1 MNTDTETTSDI
12 ILNDFSNEEE
22 RLAHLTRLAARGFTR
37 SLQFRLDGF
46 DMTFG
51 HWIFLRILWNEDG
64 LTQRVLSERANLTE
78 PTTHNALV
86 KLEKLGYVIR
96 KNLKGNNRRQ
106 HAFLTKRGRDARKIL
121 EPLALEVNEV
131 STNGLSDKEVTMFR
145 KFLNITIENLA
156 KDEVQERSRGKR
168 VPPTREAK

>member
-1 MNTDTETTSDI
+1 M
-12 ILNDFSNEEE
+12 NDFSNEEE

-51 HWIFLRILWNEDG
+51 HWIFLRILWDEDG
-64 LTQRVLSERANLTE
+64 LSQRVLSERASLTE
-78 PTTHNALV
+78 PTTHSALV
-86 KLEKLGYVIR
+86 KLEKLGYIKR

-106 HAFLTKRGRDARKIL
+106 HAFLTKRGLTAREIL
-121 EPLALEVNEV
+121 EPLAFEVNEMAI
-131 STNGLSDKEVTMFR
+131 NGLSDKDVAKFR
-145 KFLNITIENLA
+145 KFLMVTIKNLA
-156 KDEVQERSRGKR
+156 EDEVHERSQGKR

>member
-1 MNTDTETTSDI
+1 MVTD
-12 ILNDFSNEEE
+12 FPNEKE

-37 SLQFRLDGF
+37 SLQLRLDGF

-51 HWIFLRILWNEDG
+51 HWIFLRILWDEDG
-64 LTQRVLSERANLTE
+64 LTQRVLSERASLTE

-86 KLEKLGYVIR
+86 KLEKLGYVKR

-106 HAFLTKRGRDARKIL
+106 HAFLTKRGRDAREIL
-121 EPLALEVNEV
+121 EPLAFEVNEMAI
-131 STNGLSDKEVTMFR
+131 NGLSDKDVAMFR
-145 KFLNITIENLA
+145 RFLIVTIENLA

>member
-1 MNTDTETTSDI
+1 MVTD
-12 ILNDFSNEEE
+12 FPNEKE

-37 SLQFRLDGF
+37 SLQLRLDGF

-51 HWIFLRILWNEDG
+51 HWIFLRILWDEDG
-64 LTQRVLSERANLTE
+64 LTQRVLSERASLTE

-86 KLEKLGYVIR
+86 KLEKLGYVKR

-106 HAFLTKRGRDARKIL
+106 HAFLTKRGRDAREIL
-121 EPLALEVNEV
+121 EPLAFEVNEMAI
-131 STNGLSDKEVTMFR
+131 NGLSDKDVAMFR
-145 KFLNITIENLA
+145 KFLIVTIENLA

>member
-1 MNTDTETTSDI
+1 MIHNFPDNT
-12 ILNDFSNEEE
+12 E
-22 RLAHLTRLAARGFTR
+22 RLAHLTRLAARGFMR

-51 HWIFLRILWNEDG
+51 HWIFLRILWDEDG
-64 LTQRVLSERANLTE
+64 LTQRVLSERASLTE
-78 PTTHNALV
+78 PTTHSALV
-86 KLEKLGYVIR
+86 KLEKLGYIKR

-121 EPLALEVNEV
+121 EPLAIEVNEV
-131 STNGLSDKEVTMFR
+131 AINGLSDKEVAMSR
-145 KFLNITIENLA
+145 KFLITMIENLA
-156 KDEVQERSRGKR
+156 EDEVRERSLGKR

>member
-1 MNTDTETTSDI
+1 MVTD
-12 ILNDFSNEEE
+12 FPNEKE

-37 SLQFRLDGF
+37 SLQLRLDGF

-51 HWIFLRILWNEDG
+51 HWIFLRILWDEDG
-64 LTQRVLSERANLTE
+64 LTQRVLSERASLTE

-86 KLEKLGYVIR
+86 KLEKLGYVKR

-106 HAFLTKRGRDARKIL
+106 HAFLTKRGRDAREKL
-121 EPLALEVNEV
+121 EPLAFEVNEMAI
-131 STNGLSDKEVTMFR
+131 NGLSDKDVAMFR
-145 KFLNITIENLA
+145 RFLIVTIENLA